1 MGVVWVIEK
10 PGRGEK
16 SIVSILQGDVAVRT
30 FASIRNFLKLGRLST
45 VKPNAVVIRGE
56 DFPGDVD
63 NLSKIIDIHW
73 PESKTLVFG
82 GTPPP
87 GDSKTYFVED
97 SAFLELPFIVQR
109 ILHKENQTEAD
120 SRCLVVGELCLDF
133 EGKQFRVLPHGD
145 WHHLTFKETQIL
157 RHLMKFQGRYLS
169 HEDLCN
175 EIWKGV
181 KVSPKSVSSHMSRL
195 RTNLMSSHFTIES
208 VYGGGYRLVHH
219 DSA

>member
-16 SIVSILQGDVAVRT
+16 SMAGLLQGDVAVRA
-30 FASIRNFLKLGRLST
+30 FASIRNFLKLGRLSAL
-45 VKPNAVVIRGE
+45 KPNAILVRGD
-56 DFPGDVD
+56 DFAGDTE
-63 NLSKIIDIHW
+63 NLEKLIEIHW
-73 PESKTLVFG
+73 PQAKALVVCG
-82 GTPPP
+82 LAPKP
-87 GDSKTYFVED
+87 DSRTYFVSE
-97 SAFLELPFIVQR
+97 AHYGELPFIVQKLLAKTDDEGLR
-109 ILHKENQTEAD
+109 YLTA
-120 SRCLVVGELCLDF
+120 GELCLDF
-133 EGKQFRVLPHGD
+133 EGKQFRVLPHGE
-145 WHHLTFKETQIL
+145 WNHLTFKETQIL
-157 RHLMKFQGRYLS
+157 RYLMRFQDRYLS

-219 DSA
+219 DSAP